1 MLTGTL
7 IPPPDQDFIQGY
19 PGVLGNHYRPDAH
32 LAGTVVVS
40 NAPRD
45 MIVSWLRVDL
55 AKTETLPSKKS
66 WTDFVVYKEPVYV
79 WRAHDGDGGD
89 DVYAPMDQTSFEFK
103 VPIPRYVPQT
113 IHFGEHGTITYR
125 VVATMAAQVRR
136 GFFRKEY
143 VKITVENSCPI
154 HMTKYEF
161 LSTWPIFSSPSD
173 EHTESEN
180 FLFIVLVKQHRRAV
194 GETLCFRAIVHNK
207 TPAPREIKD
216 IKIWLLQKTIF
227 TDALEEASKEILL
240 SRETQAIYEE
250 LPGSGVGVYD
260 MEIVVPQERALEM
273 VFDTDH
279 IEIEHRAMLELYTD
293 AESLVMEDF
302 PFSITAFSEDES
314 ASLMRRIGS
323 EVSLC
328 GLREASPI

>member
-1 MLTGTL
+1 M
-7 IPPPDQDFIQGY
+7 
-19 PGVLGNHYRPDAH
+19 GNHYRPDAH

-161 LSTWPIFSSPSD
+161 LSTWPAGLDLQGEKARSD
-173 EHTESEN
+173 D
-180 FLFIVLVKQHRRAV
+180 FLFIALASNTCYAV
-194 GETLCFRAIVHNK
+194 SETFCIRTIVHNK
-207 TPAPREIKD
+207 TLAPREIKD
-216 IKIWLLQKTIF
+216 IKMWLLQKTKF
-227 TDALEEASKEILL
+227 TDGLEETSKEIVLAT
-240 SRETQAIYEE
+240 EKHAIYEE

-273 VFDTDH
+273 VCGTGH
-279 IEIEHRAMLELYTD
+279 IEICHRAILELSTD
-293 AESLVMEDF
+293 AEKLVITDF

-314 ASLMRRIGS
+314 ASLMYRIGYD
-323 EVSLC
+323 EMLC
-328 GLREASPI
+328 